1 MALHKRTNKTIRPFK
16 SNQGL
21 KISNKLIYTHKIGLH
36 VSDTLSL
43 HKKLVFNFKCVCQ
56 HLPMGLLR
64 ALERSWKLKLQ
75 SKCYQIVAQCLRN
88 KSRPWYPKSDGGCPR
103 YLTKIMTGWV
113 FYLVKSLTNYICLHF
128 MQHHLADYFCI
139 SQKGR
144 WSIGKT
150 I

>member
-64 ALERSWKLKLQ
+64 ALE
-75 SKCYQIVAQCLRN
+75 AQ
-88 KSRPWYPKSDGGCPR
+88 
-103 YLTKIMTGWV
+103 TA
-113 FYLVKSLTNYICLHF
+113 VKMLPDCSP
-128 MQHHLADYFCI
+128 M
-139 SQKGR
+139 SQE
-144 WSIGKT
+144 
-150 I
+150 